1 MIPNYDYPNFYLL
14 WYIDLVATLLSLC
27 GSLWMIVS
35 GLKIRPPRSL
45 SLKLILSIAFS
56 DFMYSVANLLSNFEN
71 KTGKEWCHAE
81 AVLRQCSFFLSIYFS
96 TCTAIA
102 SYYAAFPRR
111 RINKSRSFYFI
122 AVVFGILSCILMV
135 GIL

>member
-1 MIPNYDYPNFYLL
+1 MIPKPDYPNFYLF
-14 WYIDLVATLLSLC
+14 WWIDIIATLLSLF
-27 GSLWMIVS
+27 GSLWMLMS

-56 DFMYSVANLLSNFEN
+56 DFMYSIANLMSNFEH
-71 KTGKEWCHAE
+71 KTGHVLCETE
-81 AVLRQCSFFLSIYFS
+81 AIIRQCSFFLSIYFS

-111 RINKSRSFYFI
+111 RINKSRSFFFL